1 MRLKGWVNYKR
12 ELGGIIF
19 IEMLSENSLEP
30 VTVVIK
36 KKENVQAWNIA
47 RSIKLGSAI
56 LVEGTYPP
64 KSMSKRGREFR
75 AEKIEI
81 MSKPEAP
88 LPVDPSLKT
97 SMHFDTRLRYR
108 YLLLRT
114 KEERAL
120 FKIRAEVLK
129 TAREFLERKGF
140 LEVNTPKICGAGAE
154 GGATVFELKYFGR
167 RAFLAQSPQLY
178 KQMLMAGLT
187 KVYEITPYFRAEKHH
202 TTRHLNES
210 WAIDLEMGFI
220 SGMEEV
226 MNLLEELV
234 CHILKEIRKRS
245 EEELEILGVEITIP
259 RRPFARLE
267 YSEVLEMLEEEGVHL
282 EWGEDLGDTEER
294 ALGKIMKN
302 RGYDMYFITHYPWRV
317 KQFYIMREGELSRS
331 FDLDY
336 RGLEISSGG
345 QREHRYEELVRNIR
359 EKGLNPIDFEFYL
372 EAFKYGMP
380 PHGGCGVGVERLL
393 MKMLNIENI
402 RETILFP
409 RDIQRLIP

>member
-56 LVEGTYPP
+56 LVEGTYPS

-294 ALGKIMKN
+294 ALGEIMKN
-302 RGYDMYFITHYPWRV
+302 RGYDIYFIIHYPWRV

-402 RETILFP
+402 RKTILFP